1 MTTARFLRFE
11 MSMPSAVPHP
21 QVLVVGLGPVGATI
35 CNLLGRQGIRTLA
48 IDRATEVFAAPR
60 AIALDNE
67 ALRILQMCGLQE
79 GDFDT
84 IAIPHVRMHSPF
96 FGQFAMANAFGPQ
109 DGHPK
114 LVTFFQ
120 PELEAV
126 LRQRLQDHASVQVR
140 LGTTLTGLRQ
150 DADGA
155 WAELGIGGV
164 ACTVRADY
172 VIAADGANST
182 VRQLLG
188 QRFEGQTFP
197 EDWLVVDAKKVP
209 KPIDHVEFLC
219 SHQRP
224 VPHMVAPGDR
234 QRWEF
239 KLRRG
244 ETREQMERPDT
255 IRELLAPWGTPEEID
270 IERVAVYRFHARI
283 TESFSS
289 GRVFLAGDAAHI
301 TPPFVGQGL
310 VAGLRD
316 AGNLCWKLAWV
327 LKGHAAPGILSTYN
341 QERRPHVVAMV
352 RLATF
357 MGRLVM
363 PGTALG
369 AWVTHGL
376 MSMLRLVPRLRRLL
390 EELEIKPVHCFKHGL
405 FATGGASR
413 LRRGG
418 LFAQGWVR
426 KGLGDAP
433 VLSDAVLGEHMT
445 VIGFGVDPT
454 RHLDAGLA
462 DQWLRAGGRFVQ
474 IDPRGRACTPSS
486 CERWEDVSGDLMPR
500 YAPMDWLAIVRPDR
514 AVIHDGPA
522 PCAARLIRETLDLL
536 TPSRSRPQWQLLRN

>member
-1 MTTARFLRFE
+1 
-11 MSMPSAVPHP
+11 MSSSPSHC

-48 IDRATEVFAAPR
+48 IDRATEIFAAPR

-67 ALRILQMCGLQE
+67 ALRILQMSGLRE

-84 IAIPHVRMHSPF
+84 VAIPHVRMHSPF
-96 FGQFAMANAFGPQ
+96 FGQFATANSFGPQ

-114 LVTFFQ
+114 LVTFYQ

-126 LRQRLQDHASVQVR
+126 LRRRLQDHDCVEVR
-140 LGTTLTGLRQ
+140 LATALVALHQ
-150 DADGA
+150 DADGVLA
-155 WAELGIGGV
+155 DLETDGRRSS
-164 ACTVRADY
+164 VRADY

-188 QRFEGQTFP
+188 LGFHGRTFP
-197 EDWLVVDAKKVP
+197 EDWLVVDARKVP
-209 KPIDHVEFLC
+209 RPIDHVEFLC
-219 SHQRP
+219 SHRRP
-224 VPHMVAPGDR
+224 VPHMVAPGER

-239 KLRRG
+239 KLQRG
-244 ETREQMERPDT
+244 ETRDQMERPET
-255 IRELLAPWGTPEEID
+255 IRRLLAPWGTPEELD

-283 TESFSS
+283 TESFSA

-327 LKGHAAPGILSTYN
+327 LKGRASPAILSTYD

-352 RLATF
+352 RLALL

-369 AWVTHGL
+369 AWMTHGL
-376 MSMLRLVPRLRRLL
+376 MSALRLVPRLRRLL
-390 EELEIKPVHCFKHGL
+390 EELEIKPVHRFKRGL
-405 FATGGASR
+405 FAAGGPSR

-418 LFAQGWVR
+418 LMAQGWVR
-426 KGLGDAP
+426 RTVGQVP
-433 VLSDAVLGEHMT
+433 VLSDELLGEHLSM
-445 VIGFGVDPT
+445 IGFGVDPA
-454 RHLDAGLA
+454 RHVDASLA
-462 DQWLRAGGRFVQ
+462 ARWLAAGGRFVQ
-474 IDPRGRACTPSS
+474 VDPRGRACTPSS
-486 CERWEDVSGDLMPR
+486 SERWEDVSGDLMPR
-500 YAPMDWLAIVRPDR
+500 YAPMDWIAIVRPDR
-514 AVIHDGPA
+514 AVVHDGPA
-522 PCAARLIRETLDLL
+522 HAASRLIGETLDLL
-536 TPSRSRPQWQLLRN
+536 ARGPGHIGRTHP